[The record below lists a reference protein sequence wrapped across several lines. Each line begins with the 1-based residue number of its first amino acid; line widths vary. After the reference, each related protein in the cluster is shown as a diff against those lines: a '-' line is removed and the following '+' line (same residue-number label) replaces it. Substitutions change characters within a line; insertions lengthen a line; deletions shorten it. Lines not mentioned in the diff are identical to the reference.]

1 MFLHYEAQI
10 MTIADFLIVSL
21 LWALLSGLVG
31 LVWVK
36 IYANLK
42 DIKNGN

>member
-1 MFLHYEAQI
+1 
-10 MTIADFLIVSL
+10 MTFADFFLVIL

>member
-1 MFLHYEAQI
+1 
-10 MTIADFLIVSL
+10 MTPSDFLIVVL

-31 LVWVK
+31 LVWVR